1 MLIYNYQKEFLGM
14 DESDLEILGYKNLS
28 ELRAESADFADMF
41 VKTPGYVHNFKH
53 VHWIDFI
60 TCNEYSDNS
69 KVIIHANNKN
79 YRCLLDVKTAFLVD
93 NPSQKAYLIYLTNL
107 RELTP
112 AENEQISGDIL
123 ERALPISTTEST
135 KIIHTPSD
143 SFEKFD
149 EEELYLD
156 EPTPFNNDIDP
167 LETVKDDYDVK
178 SSDVIKDEYESA
190 VPDTKIDLDFHD
202 EETTLQTPKMQTQL
216 SSDDDFKVD
225 MQEVLETQTTPQE
238 ESTDVEIDDDYNY
251 NPEVASKEL
260 GLPVDLIEE
269 FIQDFINQAKDFKTP
284 IYEALES
291 NDQDNVKILS
301 HKLKG
306 VAANLRIENAFDVLA
321 TINTS
326 NDYNEIRTNLNIFY
340 KIIAKLSQEPY
351 EESQVLQKEKEFV
364 IGSESVEETPPQ
376 QNSPK
381 DDDDLVLS
389 FKDEEIQSIDN
400 VQNTPEPEDNTIE
413 APDFIE
419 DEPIEKE
426 LPQEIELVEDEPL
439 IEIDKEEVPETTESV
454 AEDTVEDII
463 QVKYDKQ
470 KIAQEIGIDIE
481 SFNELFKDYIFE
493 TKMIKEA
500 IEEAIDINDPS
511 RWNAAA
517 TKLKGM
523 SEHMRLDL
531 FEEELNILAGT
542 DNADDAKQALHS
554 FSKKFEQI

>member
-143 SFEKFD
+143 SFKKFD

-156 EPTPFNNDIDP
+156 EPAPFNDDIDP
-167 LETVKDDYDVK
+167 LETVKDDYDIQ
-178 SSDVIKDEYESA
+178 SSDIIKDEYETA
-190 VPDTKIDLDFHD
+190 IPDTKIDLDFHD
-202 EETTLQTPKMQTQL
+202 EAPSSDAPKVQTEL

-225 MQEVLETQTTPQE
+225 MQEVFETKTPPQDE
-238 ESTDVEIDDDYNY
+238 DTDVEIDDDYNY

-306 VAANLRIENAFDVLA
+306 VAANLRIENAFDALA

-351 EESQVLQKEKEFV
+351 EESQVVQKEKEFV
-364 IGSESVEETPPQ
+364 IGSESIEETPPQ

-389 FKDEEIQSIDN
+389 FKDEEIQSIDD
-400 VQNTPEPEDNTIE
+400 VQKTPENNTIE

-419 DEPIEKE
+419 DEPIKE
-426 LPQEIELVEDEPL
+426 ELLQEIELVQEAPKTDES
-439 IEIDKEEVPETTESV
+439 I
-454 AEDTVEDII
+454 AEDNIEDII
-463 QVKYDKQ
+463 QVKYDKR
-470 KIAQEIGIDIE
+470 KVAQEIGIDIE

-500 IEEAIDINDPS
+500 IEEAIDINDAS
-511 RWNAAA
+511 KWNAAA

-523 SEHMRLDL
+523 SEHMRVDL
-531 FEEELNILAGT
+531 FKEELNVLAAT
-542 DNADDAKQALHS
+542 DNIDDAKQAFNS
-554 FSKKFEQI
+554 FSEKFEQI

>member
-69 KVIIHANNKN
+69 KVIIHAKNKN
-79 YRCLLDVKTAFLVD
+79 YRCLLDVKTAYLVD
-93 NPSQKAYLIYLTNL
+93 NPSKKAYMIYLTNL

-112 AENEQISGDIL
+112 AENEQISGDVL
-123 ERALPISTTEST
+123 ERTLPISTTEST
-135 KIIHTPSD
+135 KILHTPSE

-149 EEELYLD
+149 EKELFLD
-156 EPTPFNNDIDP
+156 EPGPFSSDVDP

-178 SSDVIKDEYESA
+178 SDVIKDDYES
-190 VPDTKIDLDFHD
+190 VIPDTKIDLDFHD
-202 EETTLQTPKMQTQL
+202 EELTPATPKVQMEAP
-216 SSDDDFKVD
+216 SNDDFKVD
-225 MQEVLETQTTPQE
+225 MQEVLETKAIPQE
-238 ESTDVEIDDDYNY
+238 EDVEIDDDYTY
-251 NPEVASKEL
+251 NPEVASREL

-284 IYEALES
+284 IYEALEN

-326 NDYNEIRTNLNIFY
+326 NNYNEIRTNLNIFY

-351 EESQVLQKEKEFV
+351 EESKVLQKEKEFV
-364 IGSESVEETPPQ
+364 IGSETIEEASPQ
-376 QNSPK
+376 ETTPK

-389 FKDEEIQSIDN
+389 FKDEEIENIEN
-400 VQNTPEPEDNTIE
+400 VENTTDDDTIE

-419 DEPIEKE
+419 TE
-426 LPQEIELVEDEPL
+426 LPDDLAEEISIEEDELSTEQKTTQTPK
-439 IEIDKEEVPETTESV
+439 KEETQES
-454 AEDTVEDII
+454 DIEDII
-463 QVKYDKQ
+463 EVKYDKQ
-470 KIAQEIGIDIE
+470 KVAHEIGIDME

-500 IEEAIDINDPS
+500 IEEAINNNDAS

-517 TKLKGM
+517 SKLQGM
-523 SEHMRLDL
+523 SEHMRLNL
-531 FEEELNILAGT
+531 FEEELNILANT
-542 DNADDAKQALHS
+542 DNANDAKQALES
-554 FSKKFEQI
+554 FSEKFTHI